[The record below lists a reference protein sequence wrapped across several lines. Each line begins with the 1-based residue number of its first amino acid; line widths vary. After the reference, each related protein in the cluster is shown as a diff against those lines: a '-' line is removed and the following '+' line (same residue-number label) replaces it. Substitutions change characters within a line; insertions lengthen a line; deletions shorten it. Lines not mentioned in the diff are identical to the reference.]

1 MQRVAINEVGLPKLV
16 EIARPMHREGKR
28 ATAD

>member
-16 EIARPMHREGKR
+16 EVARQMSKEGKG

>member
-1 MQRVAINEVGLPKLV
+1 MQRLAINEVGLPKLV
-16 EIARPMHREGKR
+16 EVARQMPKEGKR